1 MPRDRPAAAW
11 RISRPRLAGVGQPRT
26 SHRENL
32 AQLPDEPGVP
42 LCAASDRAA
51 AAARRDH
58 GRRRDFGALQHS
70 AFGDRL
76 WSRPRHPAKNGTAGN
91 AHAAARRRYQRSLT
105 VQDVASDRTSPTE
118 DGFAGLTYEARRRQS
133 EQTADEAQD
142 APDYLK
148 LMREARQRGQTYYT
162 ENLQGPVDTN
172 YRAFRNKHFAGSK
185 YWSTDYRNRSKLFRP
200 KTRSAVR
207 KANAAAIS
215 ALFSSVDAIKCSAGD
230 DSNPLQKANAAL

>member
-1 MPRDRPAAAW
+1 
-11 RISRPRLAGVGQPRT
+11 
-26 SHRENL
+26 
-32 AQLPDEPGVP
+32 
-42 LCAASDRAA
+42 
-51 AAARRDH
+51 
-58 GRRRDFGALQHS
+58 
-70 AFGDRL
+70 
-76 WSRPRHPAKNGTAGN
+76 
-91 AHAAARRRYQRSLT
+91 

-215 ALFSSVDAIKCSAGD
+215 ALFFVDRRNQVLGRRRQQSAAEGQCGADAGAVQLPHRPHVGQAAIPWFRICGGAHQDAMPCNRPAFRSNTGSSSCVRWARSRTSTRRPASRCATKRPARRKWSRSTSRSFDR
-230 DSNPLQKANAAL
+230 PT